1 MWPPFELAAAAAVAI
16 ARGRASCV
24 QFVRMSRGFS
34 SGWGNAGDRAGE
46 RPRVR
51 RRVGGFRTVFRSVL
65 KLDVGNS
72 KMVRSRSSE
81 LCQRKHRIKYFT

>member
-46 RPRVR
+46 RPRVG
-51 RRVGGFRTVFRSVL
+51 RRVGGFPNGFPIGFEAGCWEQQNGKISQFRAL
-65 KLDVGNS
+65 PK
-72 KMVRSRSSE
+72 K
-81 LCQRKHRIKYFT
+81 T